1 MIPASGGVGGGEGV
15 GANGGGD
22 GGASCMKKV
31 GFPTQ
36 GVSNTKVLT
45 FTKADSKGSSSQFG
59 RSLIDLTF
67 IDLN

>member
-22 GGASCMKKV
+22 GVAFCMKKV

-36 GVSNTKVLT
+36 GAILNAPALT
-45 FTKADSKGSSSQFG
+45 RHGV
-59 RSLIDLTF
+59 
-67 IDLN
+67 NVCVV

>member
-15 GANGGGD
+15 GANGGGV
-22 GGASCMKKV
+22 AFCMKKV

-45 FTKADSKGSSSQFG
+45 FTKADPKGSSSQFG